1 MKKTF
6 VITGTLLSSLFV
18 STSAMAATPHE
29 VQKGDTLYKISKK
42 YNTSVEEL
50 KTINHLTS
58 NLIIPGQVIKVE
70 KEKDITYTVKAGDS
84 LSKIA
89 KAHKTTVNKLV
100 QLNPDISNPNL
111 IVVGQKIHLTSANNS
126 NITTPTSSGSSKQTV
141 SNGSYTVKLG
151 DTLYKI
157 ARAQNTTVDV
167 LLALNPHIKDENKIE
182 VGQVVKVSGAIV
194 NTSKNKASS
203 TSSPSNKTNDQVK
216 TKNTQITAPS
226 SNTVTKEDSK
236 TVQRSANEITKT
248 SSTETKTTATKQ
260 TTETNQNQSNLADKV
275 IAAGAKYLGAP
286 YSYGASINTTS
297 KFDCSS
303 FTLRA
308 FQEGADISLPRTS
321 RAQASAGTTVSLNS
335 LQKGDLLFFDTDKDG
350 VINHVGIYTGNGQMI
365 NASTSHG
372 VSYASLD
379 NTYWKPLLVKAV
391 RVLN

>member
-6 VITGTLLSSLFV
+6 VITGTILSSLFV
-18 STSAMAATPHE
+18 STSAMAATPHKVHE
-29 VQKGDTLYKISKK
+29 GDTLYRISKK

-58 NLIIPGQVIKVE
+58 NLIVPGQVIKIE
-70 KEKDITYTVKAGDS
+70 KEDDKTYTVKPGDS

-89 KAHKTTVNKLV
+89 KTHKTTVNKLV

-111 IVVGQKIHLTSANNS
+111 IVVGQNIHLAGTSKS
-126 NITTPTSSGSSKQTV
+126 NTTVSTSSSSSKQSV
-141 SNGSYTVKLG
+141 SHGSYTVKLG
-151 DTLYKI
+151 DTLYRI

-167 LLALNPHIKDENKIE
+167 LLSLNPHIKDENKIQ
-182 VGQVVKVSGAIV
+182 VGQVVKVSGAVV
-194 NTSKNKASS
+194 NTSKNKPSS
-203 TSSPSNKTNDQVK
+203 TTSTTNKTNKQVK
-216 TKNTQITAPS
+216 KNTQSTPSS
-226 SNTVTKEDSK
+226 SNTITKEEAK
-236 TVQRSANEITKT
+236 TVQSSANEITKT

-260 TTETNQNQSNLADKV
+260 TTETNQSQSNLADKV

-308 FQEGADISLPRTS
+308 FQEGAGISLPRTS
-321 RAQASAGTTVSLNS
+321 RAQASAGTTVSLNL